1 MRRTLHTSLLLLAGL
16 GLLAGCHHDRDDEH
30 EGQKKIA
37 LHPPTGPG
45 KRPQGVGALTVKPGP
60 QPFTKADVVT
70 YFQSHNLPK
79 NSASL
84 SQLHVDSLEFITSK
98 EVSVRLQGASTG
110 LADADRI
117 GFVTLTGTFIF
128 TGPGKDKPAI
138 FNRAY
143 AAFDAASGNLLM
155 VGTLESANQPK

>member
-1 MRRTLHTSLLLLAGL
+1 MRRTLHTSLLLFAGL
-16 GLLAGCHHDRDDEH
+16 GLLAGCHHEGDDGH
-30 EGQKKIA
+30 GGQKKIA
-37 LHPPTGPG
+37 LNPPSGPA
-45 KRPQGVGALTVKPGP
+45 KRPQGTAALTVKFGP

-79 NSASL
+79 NSGSL
-84 SQLHVDSLEFITSK
+84 SQLHVDSLEFLTSK
-98 EVSVRLQGASTG
+98 EVNARLQGVSTG

-117 GFVTLTGTFIF
+117 GFATLTGTFIF
-128 TGPGKDKPAI
+128 TGPGKGKPAK

-155 VGTLESANQPK
+155 VGTLESANQPN